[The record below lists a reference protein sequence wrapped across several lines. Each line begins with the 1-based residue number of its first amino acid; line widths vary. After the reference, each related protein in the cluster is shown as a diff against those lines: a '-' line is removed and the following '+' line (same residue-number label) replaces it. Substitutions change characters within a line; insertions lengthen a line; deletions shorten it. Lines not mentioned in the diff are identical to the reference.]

1 MQSCRCVGDGKGAVS
16 DRFSRGD
23 LRAPVAR
30 HRRQKKNDVDDDGD
44 RYTPTA
50 TVLPLIRLVPN
61 QLDWH
66 ILSGDQVLTCN
77 CLVTSRR
84 F

>member
-1 MQSCRCVGDGKGAVS
+1 MERE
-16 DRFSRGD
+16 RFRID
-23 LRAPVAR
+23 FPEVTCALPLHAIDAK
-30 HRRQKKNDVDDDGD
+30 KKNDVDDEGD